1 MFKTPPA
8 NAAVPPTE
16 VSRDV
21 RNRLVRLAYRFLWN
35 HEDAED
41 AVQEALTTSFER
53 RSELRDKSK
62 WWAWTSRIL
71 VSRCHSLSRR
81 KRTRRHHED
90 SLAEQ
95 TPERPGELGLLQGDD
110 DRKVV
115 GELLMRLPERQKEV
129 MVLRHLE
136 QMNYDQ
142 IGELLEMS
150 PSTARVHARAGLE
163 ALRDLIKERHPG
175 FLEGE

>member
-1 MFKTPPA
+1 
-8 NAAVPPTE
+8 
-16 VSRDV
+16 
-21 RNRLVRLAYRFLWN
+21 
-35 HEDAED
+35 
-41 AVQEALTTSFER
+41 
-53 RSELRDKSK
+53 
-62 WWAWTSRIL
+62 
-71 VSRCHSLSRR
+71 
-81 KRTRRHHED
+81 
-90 SLAEQ
+90 
-95 TPERPGELGLLQGDD
+95 LLQGDD

>member
-1 MFKTPPA
+1 M
-8 NAAVPPTE
+8 
-16 VSRDV
+16 
-21 RNRLVRLAYRFLWN
+21 
-35 HEDAED
+35 
-41 AVQEALTTSFER
+41 
-53 RSELRDKSK
+53 
-62 WWAWTSRIL
+62 
-71 VSRCHSLSRR
+71 
-81 KRTRRHHED
+81 
-90 SLAEQ
+90 
-95 TPERPGELGLLQGDD
+95 LQGDD